1 MTEPRRTVRKS
12 KTKIINIHRTE
23 IRLYPDQSRVVLR
36 PLHYTSREEYEKI
49 LDRALSLKETEV
61 KKVIDRVLAEY
72 SSRHRNL
79 NERLLAKFRYAE
91 RYLPPVSRISVS
103 RKLLIGSYLAFEYSA
118 ESAALFNPS
127 IIAHPDQSGLPEG
140 SMRFLMSLRSTGE
153 GHISSIAFRSGVID
167 RHNSIIVDAPSRFL
181 SEPELVENP
190 TYNKEL
196 FERKLSEMGLV
207 NDWSK
212 NILSGLAENF
222 ELIELKRLF
231 REMFGEDA
239 LIQTIEDHPVARG
252 IWLLAKSNYEIRFP
266 VEQELSERIIFPV
279 IPIQSNG
286 IEDVRLVAHRD
297 EGGQTVYYATY
308 TAYDGR
314 NVLPQLFVTEDF
326 CHFKFVTLNGPGVQN
341 KGMAL
346 FPRKINGHFAML
358 SRQDGE
364 NIFLMY
370 SDNVHFWN
378 ESRMVLSPAY
388 PWEFTKMGNCGS
400 PIETPEGW
408 LVLSHG
414 VGPMRRYCLGAFL
427 LDRDDPSKVIGRLRE
442 PLMCPEGIE
451 REGYV
456 PNVLYTCGAL
466 LRGKQLILPYG
477 MSDRVTGFAII
488 PLKEIMASMQL

>member
-1 MTEPRRTVRKS
+1 MNKPMRTKRKPKTIDIRRT
-12 KTKIINIHRTE
+12 E
-23 IRLYPDQSRVVLR
+23 ARLYPDQSRVVLR
-36 PLHYTSREEYEKI
+36 PLDLNSSEGYQKI
-49 LDRALSLKETEV
+49 
-61 KKVIDRVLAEY
+61 INRVLALKDKDVEKITAQVLAEF
-72 SSRHRNL
+72 SSRHRDL
-79 NERLLAKFRYAE
+79 SDRLLSRFKKVE
-91 RYLPPVSRISVS
+91 RYMPAGAGISEE
-103 RKLLIGSYLAFEYSA
+103 RKILIGSYFVFEYSS
-118 ESAALFNPS
+118 ESAGLFNPS
-127 IIAHPDQSGLPEG
+127 IIPHPNQSGLPEG
-140 SMRFLMSLRSTGE
+140 SMRFLLSLRSTGE
-153 GHISSIAFRSGVID
+153 GHISSISFREGVID
-167 RHNSIIVDAPSRFL
+167 KHNSITIDTPSRLL

-190 TYNKEL
+190 VYNKEL
-196 FERKLSEMGLV
+196 FERKISEMGLI
-207 NDWSK
+207 NDWSRHV
-212 NILSGLAENF
+212 LGSLAENF
-222 ELIELKRLF
+222 TLTELKHRLN
-231 REMFGEDA
+231 EA
-239 LIQTIEDHPVARG
+239 LAEKVPVRIIEDDPVASG
-252 IWLLAKSNYEIRFP
+252 LWLLAKSNYEIQFP
-266 VEQELSERIIFPV
+266 ADQELSERIIFPA

-286 IEDVRLVAHRD
+286 IEDVRIVAHQD
-297 EGGQTVYYATY
+297 EAGKAVYYATY

-326 CHFKFVTLNGPGVQN
+326 CRFKFVTLNGPGVQN

-346 FPRKINGHFAML
+346 FPRKIDGHFAML

-378 ESRMVLSPAY
+378 KASPVLAPAY
-388 PWEFTKMGNCGS
+388 PWEFIKMGNCGS

-427 LDRDDPSKVIGRLRE
+427 LDRDDPSKVLGRLQE

-488 PLKEIMASMQL
+488 PIKEILASII

>member
-1 MTEPRRTVRKS
+1 MRKS
-12 KTKIINIHRTE
+12 KTINIRRTE
-23 IRLYPDQSRVVLR
+23 VRLYPDQSRVVLR
-36 PLHYTSREEYEKI
+36 PLHYASREEYEKI
-49 LDRALSLKETEV
+49 INRALSLKEKEV
-61 KKVIDRVLAEY
+61 DKVVSKMLAEF
-72 SSRHRNL
+72 SSRHRDL
-79 NERLLAKFRYAE
+79 SERLLARFLHLE
-91 RYLPPVSRISVS
+91 RYVQSGSNLSAS
-103 RKLLIGSYLAFEYSA
+103 RKILVGSYFVFEYSA

-127 IIAHPDQSGLPEG
+127 IIPHPDQSGVPEG
-140 SMRFLMSLRSTGE
+140 ALRFLMSLRSTGE

-167 RHNSIIVDAPSRFL
+167 KHNSIFIDMPSRFL

-190 TYNKEL
+190 LYNKEL
-196 FERKLSEMGLV
+196 VERKLSEMGLR
-207 NDWSK
+207 NDWSQSVL
-212 NILSGLAENF
+212 NALAENF
-222 ELIELKRLF
+222 TLIELKRRLQ
-231 REMFGEDA
+231 ETLGEDVFIKA
-239 LIQTIEDHPVARG
+239 IEDHPIARG
-252 IWLLAKSNYEIRFP
+252 LWLLAKSNYEIRFP
-266 VEQELSERIIFPV
+266 ATQELSERIIFPV

-286 IEDVRLVAHRD
+286 IEDVRLVTHRD
-297 EGGQTVYYATY
+297 EEGKTIYYATY

-314 NVLPQLFVTEDF
+314 NVLPQLFVTDDF

-346 FPRKINGHFAML
+346 FPRKINGRFAML

-370 SDNVHFWN
+370 SDNVHFWS
-378 ESRMVLSPAY
+378 EARMVLSPVY

-427 LDRDDPSKVIGRLRE
+427 LDRDDPSKVIGRLDE

-466 LRGKQLILPYG
+466 LRGKELVLPYG
-477 MSDRVTGFAII
+477 MSDRVTGFAVVT
-488 PLKEIMASMQL
+488 LKDIMDSMQSL